1 MMIAQPARLLAEE
14 ALASLANNDNLS
26 ALWVASAAYQANFE
40 RSPWHWQSSQQLL
53 QQPWQQR
60 HDLAVAW
67 IDGDLSSTQA
77 LNLLS
82 ALRDLHAR
90 KLLAFVAM
98 DQLQWKEDTLLALGL
113 QRQARFEHNN
123 VLFEAWSFDIKTYKA
138 VPDWLN
144 PRFWANPENWN
155 KFRW

>member
-14 ALASLANNDNLS
+14 ALASLPDKDDIS
-26 ALWVASAAYQANFE
+26 ALWICPPEHQTSLSQTPWQW
-40 RSPWHWQSSQQLL
+40 RSSLQLL

-67 IDGDLSSTQA
+67 VDASLSPAQA

-90 KLLAFVAM
+90 KLLAFIAM
-98 DQLQWKEDTLLALGL
+98 DQLGWHEESMLALGL
-113 QRQARFEHNN
+113 QRQARFEHEDG
-123 VLFEAWSFDIKTYKA
+123 LFEAWSFDIKTYKA